1 MALSQIDYYSPLVT
15 IATPFDQARFIASI
29 PQDPAIAHPMLMR
42 SPQRKLLI
50 TASLLF
56 SAVLGFSKEIDLWF
70 VPMSQEGPQTLG
82 LLAWVKEH
90 FPKDLP
96 KGVTVAGNYGPP
108 IYQDAQQKFIVQGR
122 RGKPDVI
129 EGVLEGMIAY
139 QKAGLIT
146 PIDDLYNQ
154 WPEKDK
160 FIPSTIKALM
170 INGKLYGVPY
180 NTNVRVLLYRK
191 DILQKYNL
199 QPPKTWEELL
209 DDAATISAK
218 EQGVAGLDLTTKSG
232 SVRTFQEFISF
243 FFQVNGGQ
251 NPFKYDEAT
260 QKWSINTTPE
270 KLGQVLAFYHDA
282 FFKAMMVLVVLFGSL
297 GAYALSRFSLRG
309 KNLLM
314 MSTLL
319 PQFFPYVLI
328 LIPFYVLMSNLGLVD
343 THIGLI
349 LTHTSIT
356 LPFAIWM
363 LTGYFNA
370 IPKELDQAALID
382 GCSRLGVLFRIIYP
396 TALPGLV
403 VAGFFAFVV
412 SWGDYLFVSILS
424 QSENT
429 QTLPIALQSFMNSL
443 QVKWGMII
451 AGTVVAILP
460 TILFFSLV
468 QRRLVAGLTA
478 GAIKN

>member
-1 MALSQIDYYSPLVT
+1 MKRRSLDLLLTYAGLVITYAILLLPIGWLIISSFRSNDSIQTGRLVPGLSEFTLTNYIEVFAINNVFIFLINSVV
-15 IATPFDQARFIASI
+15 IAT
-29 PQDPAIAHPMLMR
+29 
-42 SPQRKLLI
+42 
-50 TASLLF
+50 
-56 SAVLGFSKEIDLWF
+56 
-70 VPMSQEGPQTLG
+70 
-82 LLAWVKEH
+82 
-90 FPKDLP
+90 
-96 KGVTVAGNYGPP
+96 
-108 IYQDAQQKFIVQGR
+108 
-122 RGKPDVI
+122 
-129 EGVLEGMIAY
+129 
-139 QKAGLIT
+139 
-146 PIDDLYNQ
+146 
-154 WPEKDK
+154 
-160 FIPSTIKALM
+160 
-170 INGKLYGVPY
+170 
-180 NTNVRVLLYRK
+180 
-191 DILQKYNL
+191 
-199 QPPKTWEELL
+199 
-209 DDAATISAK
+209 
-218 EQGVAGLDLTTKSG
+218 
-232 SVRTFQEFISF
+232 SVMF
-243 FFQVNGGQ
+243 
-251 NPFKYDEAT
+251 
-260 QKWSINTTPE
+260 
-270 KLGQVLAFYHDA
+270 
-282 FFKAMMVLVVLFGSL
+282 LVVLLGSL
-297 GAYALSRFSLRG
+297 GAYALSRFTLRG

-328 LIPFYVLMSNLGLVD
+328 LIPFYLLMSNLGLVD
-343 THIGLI
+343 THLGLI

-424 QSENT
+424 QSEST

-443 QVKWGMII
+443 QVKWGMIT

-478 GAIKN
+478 GAVKN

>member
-1 MALSQIDYYSPLVT
+1 MKRRSLELLLTYTGLLINFAILLLPIGWLIVSSFRSNDSIQTGKLVPALPELTLTNYVEVFAINNVFTFLINSVV
-15 IATPFDQARFIASI
+15 IAT
-29 PQDPAIAHPMLMR
+29 
-42 SPQRKLLI
+42 
-50 TASLLF
+50 
-56 SAVLGFSKEIDLWF
+56 
-70 VPMSQEGPQTLG
+70 
-82 LLAWVKEH
+82 
-90 FPKDLP
+90 
-96 KGVTVAGNYGPP
+96 
-108 IYQDAQQKFIVQGR
+108 
-122 RGKPDVI
+122 
-129 EGVLEGMIAY
+129 
-139 QKAGLIT
+139 
-146 PIDDLYNQ
+146 
-154 WPEKDK
+154 
-160 FIPSTIKALM
+160 
-170 INGKLYGVPY
+170 
-180 NTNVRVLLYRK
+180 
-191 DILQKYNL
+191 
-199 QPPKTWEELL
+199 
-209 DDAATISAK
+209 
-218 EQGVAGLDLTTKSG
+218 
-232 SVRTFQEFISF
+232 
-243 FFQVNGGQ
+243 
-251 NPFKYDEAT
+251 
-260 QKWSINTTPE
+260 
-270 KLGQVLAFYHDA
+270 
-282 FFKAMMVLVVLFGSL
+282 
-297 GAYALSRFSLRG
+297 YALSRFTLRG

-370 IPKELDQAALID
+370 IPRELDQAALID

-424 QSENT
+424 QSEST

-443 QVKWGMII
+443 QVKWGMIT

-478 GAIKN
+478 GAVKN